1 MKRRQII
8 AMGGGG
14 FSMEPK
20 NPLLD
25 DFVLGLTGKR
35 KPRVCFVPTACGDA
49 DSYTARF
56 LKAFSATRCRAAV
69 LTLFRRDDRDL
80 REFLLAQDVIY
91 VGGGNTANMLAIWRV
106 HGVDRIL
113 REAWRQGIVLC
124 GLSAGA
130 NCWFEASNTDSFG
143 PLAAL
148 RDGLGLLAGS
158 ACPHYD
164 GEAERRASYHRLIA
178 RGELPGGCALDDGA
192 AAHFIGTR
200 LQEVVSSRPGAKAYR
215 VTRRGGRVLEE
226 VLPVRYLGMR

>member
-1 MKRRQII
+1 
-8 AMGGGG
+8 
-14 FSMEPK
+14 
-20 NPLLD
+20 
-25 DFVLGLTGKR
+25 
-35 KPRVCFVPTACGDA
+35 
-49 DSYTARF
+49 
-56 LKAFSATRCRAAV
+56 
-69 LTLFRRDDRDL
+69 
-80 REFLLAQDVIY
+80 
-91 VGGGNTANMLAIWRV
+91 
-106 HGVDRIL
+106 
-113 REAWRQGIVLC
+113 VLC

-158 ACPHYD
+158 TCPHYD

-178 RGELPGGCALDDGA
+178 CGELPGGYALDDGA

-226 VLPVRYLGMR
+226 VLPVRYLGGR